1 MKNYIISVLPWII
14 MAIGIVVFAVK
25 YLKKVANKNEIVVNY
40 IIKGMSIGTF
50 VGMLLGFLDVIP
62 LWTGICLG
70 MLIGIVSG
78 IGISVIWISFLY
90 V

>member
-1 MKNYIISVLPWII
+1 MKDYIIAVLPWMI
-14 MAIGIVVFAVK
+14 MAIVIVVFAVK
-25 YLKKVANKNEIVVNY
+25 YLKKVANKNGIVVNY
-40 IIKGMSIGTF
+40 IIKGMRIGTF

-78 IGISVIWISFLY
+78 IDISVI
-90 V
+90 

>member
-1 MKNYIISVLPWII
+1 MKDYIIAVLPWII
-14 MAIGIVVFAVK
+14 MVIGIVVFAVK

-40 IIKGMSIGTF
+40 IIKGISIGTF
-50 VGMLLGFLDVIP
+50 IGVLLGLLDVIP

>member
-1 MKNYIISVLPWII
+1 MKDYIIVVLPWMII
-14 MAIGIVVFAVK
+14 AIVIVVFAVK

-40 IIKGMSIGTF
+40 IIKGISIGTF
-50 VGMLLGFLDVIP
+50 IGVLLGLLDVIP

-78 IGISVIWISFLY
+78 IGISVI
-90 V
+90 